1 MRFRGFWALV
11 LMVLGLAL
19 TAGGAAAQNKTR
31 WVMRCEYTSSRG
43 GSNPYIYS
51 KAFAFEAE
59 ANMSSTAMADEWFAF
74 LSTKYSSIH
83 RSFAACQA
91 SPEGAP
97 RYVLELLSRSGSKF
111 EEVNWMPAYGVA
123 YTLPRELYYYCV
135 APEESL
141 ARQFVT
147 DLFKAPFP
155 KTMAEFHEL
164 RAGANSA
171 HATWMRGQGMRY
183 NTTNMGCD
191 AIGPEPFQAYAARLD
206 SYANRSDPTRFALTR
221 SPWPGLT
228 KAVAPN
234 LIDDLAARARYAK
247 MRINAPAATA
257 KTAPPPTAPPKAP
270 AQISKPALTI
280 KADISLRDAGKVW
293 DEQVKKTLAEEAR
306 KKVETAAKT
315 AQANA
320 KIQADTEAF
329 FRERRKQGRAQ

>member
-1 MRFRGFWALV
+1 MRFRGIWVLL

-19 TAGGAAAQNKTR
+19 TAGEAAAQDKTR
-31 WVMRCEYTSSRG
+31 WVMRCEYTSNRG

-59 ANMSSTAMADEWFAF
+59 ANLSSKAMADEWFAF

-91 SPEGAP
+91 SPEGSP
-97 RYVLELLSRSGSKF
+97 RYVLELLTRSGDTF
-111 EEVNWMPAYGVA
+111 EEVNWMPAYGA
-123 YTLPRELYYYCV
+123 PYALPREMYYYCV
-135 APEESL
+135 APEEGL
-141 ARQFVT
+141 VRQFVT

-155 KTMAEFHEL
+155 ATRAEFHKL
-164 RAGANSA
+164 LADANSA

-183 NTTNMGCD
+183 YTTNMGCE

-206 SYANRSDPTRFALTR
+206 SYAHRSDPTRFALTR

-234 LIDDLAARARYAK
+234 LIDDLTARARYAK

-257 KTAPPPTAPPKAP
+257 KTAPPPTAPLKAP

-280 KADISLRDAGKVW
+280 KADTALRDAGKVW

-320 KIQADTEAF
+320 KVQADTEAF

>member
-1 MRFRGFWALV
+1 V
-11 LMVLGLAL
+11 VCGLAL
-19 TAGGAAAQNKTR
+19 TAGEAAAQNKTR

-97 RYVLELLSRSGSKF
+97 RYVLELLSRSGKTF
-111 EEVNWMPAYGVA
+111 EELNWMPAYGVA
-123 YTLPRELYYYCV
+123 YALPREMYYYCV
-135 APEESL
+135 APEEGL

-147 DLFKAPFP
+147 DLFTTPFP
-155 KTMAEFHEL
+155 STREEFHKL
-164 RAGANSA
+164 LADANSA
-171 HATWMRGQGMRY
+171 HAIWMRGQGMRY

-191 AIGPEPFQAYAARLD
+191 AIGPEPFQAYTVRLD
-206 SYANRSDPTRFALTR
+206 GYAHRSDPTRYALTR

-228 KAVAPN
+228 KAIAPN
-234 LIDDLAARARYAK
+234 LIDDLTARARYAR

-257 KTAPPPTAPPKAP
+257 KTAPPPAAPPRTP

-280 KADISLRDAGKVW
+280 KTDTSLRDAGKVW
-293 DEQVKKTLAEEAR
+293 DEQVKKTLADEAR

-320 KIQADTEAF
+320 EVQADMEAF